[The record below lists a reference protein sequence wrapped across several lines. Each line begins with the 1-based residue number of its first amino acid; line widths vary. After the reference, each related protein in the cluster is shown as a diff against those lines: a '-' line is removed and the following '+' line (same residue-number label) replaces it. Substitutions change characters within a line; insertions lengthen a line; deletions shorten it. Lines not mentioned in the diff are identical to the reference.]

1 MPQNLGGITKPFTVL
16 SLAWL
21 IGIYLS
27 GGDEVCEPLFT
38 ADNVHG
44 ILLSESKVRHYGEN
58 ILQ

>member
-1 MPQNLGGITKPFTVL
+1 MPQNLGSVAEPFAVL
-16 SLAWL
+16 RFAWL

-38 ADNVHG
+38 TDNVHG